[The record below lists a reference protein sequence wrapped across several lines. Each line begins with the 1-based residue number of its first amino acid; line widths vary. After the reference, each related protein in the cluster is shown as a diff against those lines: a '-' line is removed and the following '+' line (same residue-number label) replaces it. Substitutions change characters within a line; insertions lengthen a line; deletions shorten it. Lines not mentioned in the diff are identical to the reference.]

1 MRYTFTFG
9 RMNPPTS
16 GHRKLVN
23 KLSDIAQKNKS
34 RDYGVY
40 LSKTQDKRDNPLSFE
55 DKMHYAKVAFGDI
68 MVAFTRARTVI
79 EVMKELEKKK
89 FTDITMV
96 VGSDRV
102 REFDTLLKKYNG
114 KEYTFD
120 SIEVLSAGERDPD
133 ARGAA
138 GMSASKMRAAAA
150 KGDFESFKKGSPFSK
165 FKPADESLKYM
176 FHDVRKGLGLK
187 YDPDMTFQ
195 QEHIEEL
202 DDSLMDFEVSDQEI
216 QFDSSTKK
224 KEIYDYEKTSS

>member
-89 FTDITMV
+89 FTDVTMV

-114 KEYTFD
+114 K
-120 SIEVLSAGERDPD
+120 
-133 ARGAA
+133 
-138 GMSASKMRAAAA
+138 
-150 KGDFESFKKGSPFSK
+150 
-165 FKPADESLKYM
+165 
-176 FHDVRKGLGLK
+176 
-187 YDPDMTFQ
+187 
-195 QEHIEEL
+195 
-202 DDSLMDFEVSDQEI
+202 
-216 QFDSSTKK
+216 
-224 KEIYDYEKTSS
+224 